1 MVIYVIVNKREKRF
15 SKEGEKIIMK
25 KLLLAAMVGGML
37 LLTACG
43 ATKEEGKVP
52 DNSEVQVTATES
64 ADISENTSIAEN
76 ETADVSTEEEPP
88 ADCSEIVNEELGFT
102 LSLSAAFVDSLG
114 TDGVEQHTYHEF
126 NDQALDSSEYYVT
139 IGDKKINLF
148 TIYKLDKIYT
158 PEELDEINP
167 MMLYLGD
174 SAKCSYSCMYCPE
187 YPEGLTEDEQMILDN
202 FTSEM
207 TGIKLCFS
215 VN

>member
-1 MVIYVIVNKREKRF
+1 
-15 SKEGEKIIMK
+15 MK

-37 LLTACG
+37 SLTACG

-52 DNSEVQVTATES
+52 DNSEVQVTA
-64 ADISENTSIAEN
+64 
-76 ETADVSTEEEPP
+76 DVSTEEEPP
-88 ADCSEIVNEELGFT
+88 ADCSEIVNEEMGFT
-102 LSLSAAFVDSLG
+102 LSFSAAFVDSLG
-114 TDGVEQHTYHEF
+114 TDGGEQHTYHEF
-126 NDQALDSSEYYVT
+126 NDQTLDSSEYYVT

-215 VN
+215 AN